1 VFGRMKAVAVE
12 EDVARGLVRSWF
24 LTMVDARFTRLCE
37 VDISQVFDFQSSR
50 GSERY
55 VRFMSPSN

>member
-1 VFGRMKAVAVE
+1 MFGRMKAVAVE

-37 VDISQVFDFQSSR
+37 VDISQVFDF
-50 GSERY
+50 
-55 VRFMSPSN
+55 